1 MGSFLHH
8 YVVDDLYGQMWSNM
22 WAPSIWTLLGIGLSH
37 LHLMKRQT
45 KQHQEHLDAIDKLKD
60 SK

>member
-1 MGSFLHH
+1 MSEFLHWLNLE
-8 YVVDDLYGQMWSNM
+8 YWAQSWPNIF
-22 WAPSIWTLLGIGLSH
+22 APSIWTLLGIGLSH
-37 LHLMKRQT
+37 LRLMKKQA